1 VLNVVWL
8 IPALPLL
15 GFAVLLL
22 FGKRIGEPYAGWL
35 ATAMVGSSFLVA
47 LGVFADLASKSAE
60 ERAYTKVLWSWL
72 PSLGVDVALLVNPLS
87 IVMVL
92 FVTGIATLIHVFAIG
107 YMHGDSRFPRFFT
120 YLNLFVFSMLML
132 VLADNFVLMFLG
144 WEGVGACSYL
154 LISFWFERPSAA
166 TAGKKAFVVNR
177 IGDFGLM
184 GAMFLIFKQ
193 TGSLQY
199 HTVFRA
205 VESNGIKSSTAIAI
219 CALLFVG
226 ACGKSAQL
234 PLYVWLPDAMEGP
247 TPVSALIHAA
257 TMVTAG
263 VYLMVRV
270 HPLLEQAPEVLTVIA
285 WVGALTAL
293 FAATIAT
300 AQDDIKRVLAYSTIS
315 QLGYM
320 FLAVGVGGNVAAIF
334 HMITHAFFKALM
346 FLAAGSVIHGMH
358 GVVVDE
364 QNMKWMGNLKKW
376 MPITTGTFLIGWVAI
391 AGVPPFAGFWSKDEI
406 LLDVYKHSKPLWII
420 GLATALL
427 TAYYMTRQI
436 ILVFFGKERF
446 ATDAHAVDAHATDAH
461 AVDGGHDAHAAHTPH
476 ESPILML
483 LPLGVL
489 ATLSILGGLINQPFG
504 GKSIGAK
511 LEHWLEEA
519 FIPGTKI
526 SSFVAEHEKVSSGT
540 KLTLALIATACGLI
554 GIAMG
559 VLLWLKRTTPE
570 AQAKLEVPLLRRAYG
585 VDGIY
590 SAIVEKPGRKLSEF
604 LAFVVDRKG
613 IDGAVNGVAA
623 LVKGGGTKLRKTQ
636 NGYVRTYAVSIAAG
650 AVALLV
656 WALVR
661 TGL

>member
-1 VLNVVWL
+1 MLSLVWL

-15 GFAVLLL
+15 GFSVLLL
-22 FGKRIGEPYAGWL
+22 FGKRIGEPIAGWL
-35 ATAMVGSSFLVA
+35 GTATVGASFLVA
-47 LGVFADLASKSAE
+47 LGVFSDLASKSAE

-72 PSLGVDVALLVNPLS
+72 PSLGVDVALLANPLS
-87 IVMVL
+87 MTMVL

-107 YMHGDSRFPRFFT
+107 YMHGDPRFARFFT

-132 VLADNFVLMFLG
+132 ILGDNFVLMFLG

-184 GAMFLIFKQ
+184 GAMFLIFNH

-199 HTVFRA
+199 HAVFRSI
-205 VESNGIKSSTAIAI
+205 EENGIASSTATAI
-219 CALLFVG
+219 CLLLFVG

-270 HPLLEQAPEVLTVIA
+270 HPLLELAPGVMTTVA

-334 HMITHAFFKALM
+334 HMVTHAFFKALM

-358 GVVVDE
+358 GVVDDE
-364 QNMKWMGNLKKW
+364 QNMKWMGNIKKW
-376 MPITTGTFLIGWVAI
+376 MPITTGTFLMGWLAI
-391 AGVPPFAGFWSKDEI
+391 SGFPPFSGFWSKDEV
-406 LLDVYKHSKPLWII
+406 LLYAYKENKALWII
-420 GLATALL
+420 GLITALL

-446 ATDAHAVDAHATDAH
+446 GTDAHGEA
-461 AVDGGHDAHAAHTPH
+461 GHGHTPH
-476 ESPILML
+476 ESPVLML

-489 ATLSILGGLINQPFG
+489 AVLAVIGGAINQPFG
-504 GKSIGAK
+504 GKSIAMK
-511 LEHWLEEA
+511 LEHWLDES
-519 FIPGTKI
+519 FIPGTEI
-526 SSFVAEHEKVSSGT
+526 HAFVGSHGSATSGT
-540 KLTLALIATACGLI
+540 KLTLAVIATLCGLA
-554 GIAMG
+554 GIALG
-559 VLLWLKRTTPE
+559 ATQWLKRTTPE
-570 AQAKLEVPLLRRAYG
+570 SQARLEIPLLKRAYG
-585 VDGIY
+585 VDAIY
-590 SAIVEKPGRKLSEF
+590 SRIVEVPGRKLSEF
-604 LAFVVDRKG
+604 LAFVVDRRG
-613 IDGAVNGVAA
+613 IDGVVNGMAT
-623 LVKGGGTKLRKTQ
+623 LVRGGGAQLRKLQ
-636 NGYVRTYAVSIAAG
+636 NGYVRSYALSIAG
-650 AVALLV
+650 GLVALLV
-656 WALVR
+656 WAIVR

>member
-1 VLNVVWL
+1 MLPFVWL
-8 IPALPLL
+8 IPALPLA
-15 GFAVLLL
+15 GFTVLLL
-22 FGKRIGEPYAGWL
+22 FGKRLGEPIAGWL
-35 ATAMVGSSFLVA
+35 ATAMVGVSFLLS
-47 LGVFADLASKSAE
+47 LGVFADLASKTAQ
-60 ERAYTKVLWSWL
+60 ERAYTKILWSWL
-72 PSLGVDVALLVNPLS
+72 PSIGVDVALLANPLS
-87 IVMVL
+87 MTMVL

-177 IGDFGLM
+177 VGDFGLM
-184 GAMFLIFKQ
+184 LAMFLIFNQ

-199 HTVFRA
+199 HAVFRSIEA
-205 VESNGIKSSTAIAI
+205 NGIAKSTATAI

-270 HPLLEQAPEVLTVIA
+270 HPLLELAPGVMTVIA
-285 WVGALTAL
+285 WVGAITAL

-300 AQDDIKRVLAYSTIS
+300 AQNDIKRVLAYSTIS

-334 HMITHAFFKALM
+334 HMVTHAFFKALM

-358 GVVVDE
+358 GVVDDE
-364 QNMKWMGNLKKW
+364 QDMKWMGNIKKW
-376 MPITTGTFLIGWVAI
+376 MPATTGTFLMGWLAI
-391 AGVPPFAGFWSKDEI
+391 SGFPPFSGFWSKDEI
-406 LLDVYKHSKPLWII
+406 LLDAYQKNKALWVI
-420 GLATALL
+420 GLLTAVL

-436 ILVFFGKERF
+436 VLVFFGKERF
-446 ATDAHAVDAHATDAH
+446 LHTTPDADSHDGAH
-461 AVDGGHDAHAAHTPH
+461 GHTPH
-476 ESPILML
+476 ESPITML
-483 LPLGVL
+483 FPLGVL
-489 ATLSILGGLINQPFG
+489 AALSVVGGLINQPFG
-504 GKSIGAK
+504 GSGLAMK
-511 LEHWLEEA
+511 LEHWLEES
-519 FIPGTKI
+519 FIPSTEIHAFFSVHG
-526 SSFVAEHEKVSSGT
+526 SVSSGT
-540 KLTLALIATACGLI
+540 KLTLAAIATLGGI
-554 GIAMG
+554 VGIALG
-559 VLLWLKRTTPE
+559 ASQWLGRTSPE
-570 AQAKLEVPLLRRAYG
+570 AQAKLELPLLRRAYG
-585 VDGIY
+585 VDAIY
-590 SAIVEKPGRKLSEF
+590 SAVIEKPGRKLSEF
-604 LAFVVDRKG
+604 LAFVVDRQG
-613 IDGAVNGVAA
+613 IDGVVNGMAT
-623 LVKGGGTKLRKTQ
+623 LVRGGGTHLRKLQ
-636 NGYVRTYAVSIAAG
+636 NGYVRSYALGIAG
-650 AVALLV
+650 GLVALLV
-656 WALVR
+656 WAAVR